1 MLRIGMLVKYLIR
14 SNSYIYS
21 TKIAF
26 FNQIE
31 TIMLLHQQFVR
42 IAKKNSKKLAIKDKT
57 TKSDV
62 PYGRALIG
70 ALILA
75 KKFHKYDKGYIG
87 IMIPTSAGCALATV
101 GALMSGRVPVMINY
115 STGAEENVKYAQEK
129 CNFKTVIASKALL
142 DKIECP
148 VMDGMVLIEDLMKGV
163 TTGEKLKA
171 ALRTKLPTGMILN
184 SIHKGDEND
193 NAAILFTSGS
203 EKDPKVVQLTHK
215 NLASNI
221 ENLCEHEGITGDDI
235 ILANLVFFHIFGLT
249 VNLWVAFVKGMTMI
263 AYANP
268 TDFQTICNIARE
280 EKPTLMVGTPSF
292 FWGYL
297 KKSEPG
303 DFESVRIMVA
313 GADKCPDALREGYMK
328 KHGVTLMEGYGAT
341 ETSPVVS
348 ANSLEFN
355 RPGSTGKVI
364 PNVQVRIESLDTG
377 EECKTGEVG
386 KILVKGDLIMK
397 GYLGQ
402 PELTA
407 EAIVDGWYNT
417 GDMGYLDEDG
427 YLWHSGRF
435 KRFVKIG
442 GEMVSLVKVENVMEQ
457 HLPEGVACCIVEIP
471 DEIKGATIVAAVTK
485 DINKV
490 AILRKMG
497 KVLPNIALPRQF
509 FVIEELPM
517 MGTGKI
523 DFRSVTEL
531 VNDMVDN
538 PDAN

>member
-1 MLRIGMLVKYLIR
+1 
-14 SNSYIYS
+14 
-21 TKIAF
+21 
-26 FNQIE
+26 
-31 TIMLLHQQFVR
+31 MLLHQQFVR
-42 IAKKNSKKLAIKDKT
+42 SAKKHKKKIAIKDKT
-57 TKSDV
+57 TKSNV
-62 PYGRALIG
+62 TYERALIG
-70 ALILA
+70 ALILSR
-75 KKFHKYDKGYIG
+75 KFDKYDKGYIG

-115 STGAEENVKYAQEK
+115 STGAEQNIKYAQEK
-129 CNFKTVIASKALL
+129 CGFKTVIASKALL
-142 DKIECP
+142 DKIGCP
-148 VMDGMVLIEDLMKGV
+148 VTDGMVLIEDIMKGV
-163 TTGEKLKA
+163 TTGDKLKA
-171 ALRTKLPTGMILN
+171 ALKTKLPVGAILN
-184 SIHKGDEND
+184 SIHKGEEDD

-203 EKDPKVVQLTHK
+203 EKDPKVVQLTHR

-221 ENLCEHEGITGDDI
+221 QNFCVHEKITGEDI
-235 ILANLVFFHIFGLT
+235 LLANLVFFHIFGLT
-249 VNLWVAFVKGMTMI
+249 VNLWLGFVKGMTMI
-263 AYANP
+263 TYANP
-268 TDFQTICNIARE
+268 TDFQTISNIARE

-303 DFESVRIMVA
+303 DFKSVRIMVA
-313 GADKCPDALREGYMK
+313 GADKCPDALRDGYIK

-355 RPGSTGKVI
+355 RPGSIGKVI
-364 PNVQVRIESLDTG
+364 PNVQVRIENLETG
-377 EECKTGEVG
+377 EECNAGEIG

-417 GDMGYLDEDG
+417 GDMGYLDVDG

-435 KRFVKIG
+435 KRFVKVG

-485 DINKV
+485 EINKI

-497 KVLPNIALPRQF
+497 QELPNIALPRQF

-531 VNDMVDN
+531 VNDMVNN

>member
-1 MLRIGMLVKYLIR
+1 
-14 SNSYIYS
+14 
-21 TKIAF
+21 
-26 FNQIE
+26 
-31 TIMLLHQQFVR
+31 MLLHQQFVKM
-42 IAKKNSKKLAIKDKT
+42 AKKHSKKLAIKDKT
-57 TKSDV
+57 TKSEV
-62 PYGRALIG
+62 PYSRALIG

-75 KKFHKYDKGYIG
+75 KKINKYDAGYIG

-115 STGAEENVKYAQEK
+115 STGADKNAIYAQEK
-129 CNFKTVIASKALL
+129 CNFTTIITSKALL
-142 DKIECP
+142 EKIDCP
-148 VMDGMVLIEDLMKGV
+148 VIDGMVFIEDIMKSV
-163 TTGEKLKA
+163 STGDKLKA
-171 ALRTKLPTGMILN
+171 ALKTKLPVGMILN
-184 SIHKGDEND
+184 SIHKGDEDD

-215 NLASNI
+215 NISSNI
-221 ENLCEHEGITGDDI
+221 KSFCDYVDIKASDI

-249 VNLWVAFVKGMTMI
+249 VNLWVTFVKGMTMVT
-263 AYANP
+263 YANP
-268 TDFQTICNIARE
+268 TDFQTISNIARD
-280 EKPTLMVGTPSF
+280 EKPTVMVGTPSF

-297 KKSEPG
+297 KKSDPG
-303 DFESVRIMVA
+303 DFKSLRLMVA
-313 GADKCPDALREGYMK
+313 GADKCPDALREGYLQ
-328 KHGVTLMEGYGAT
+328 KHGVTLLEGYGAT

-348 ANSLEFN
+348 VNSPEFN

-364 PNVQVRIESLDTG
+364 PNVSVRIEHLETE
-377 EECKTGEVG
+377 EECKVGEVG

-397 GYLGQ
+397 GYLGE

-427 YLWHSGRF
+427 YLWHAGRF
-435 KRFVKIG
+435 KRFVKVG

-457 HLPEGVACCIVEIP
+457 FLPEGVACCIIEIP
-471 DEIKGATIVAAVTK
+471 DEIKGATIVAAITK
-485 DINKV
+485 EINKV

-497 KVLPNIALPRQF
+497 KELPNIALPRQF

-523 DFRSVTEL
+523 DFRTVTTL
-531 VNDMVDN
+531 VRDMVDN

>member
-1 MLRIGMLVKYLIR
+1 
-14 SNSYIYS
+14 
-21 TKIAF
+21 
-26 FNQIE
+26 
-31 TIMLLHQQFVR
+31 MLLHQEFVR
-42 IAKKNSKKLAIKDKT
+42 NAKKNSKKLAIKDKN

-75 KKFHKYDKGYIG
+75 KKFNKYDKGFIG

-115 STGAEENVKYAQEK
+115 STGAEQNVRYAQEK

-142 DKIECP
+142 DKIDCP

-163 TTGEKLKA
+163 STGDKLKA

-221 ENLCEHEGITGDDI
+221 ENFCEHEGITGDDVM
-235 ILANLVFFHIFGLT
+235 LANLVFFHIFGLT
-249 VNLWVAFVKGMTMI
+249 VNLWVALVKGMTMI
-263 AYANP
+263 TYANP

-355 RPGSTGKVI
+355 RPGSIGKVI
-364 PNVQVRIESLDTG
+364 PNVQVKIESLDTVK
-377 EECKTGEVG
+377 ECKAGEVG
-386 KILVKGDLIMK
+386 KILVKGDLVMK

-407 EAIVDGWYNT
+407 EAIQDGWYNT

-442 GEMVSLVKVENVMEQ
+442 GEMVSLVRVENVMEQ
-457 HLPEGVACCIVEIP
+457 HLPEGVSCCIVEIP

-485 DINKV
+485 DINKI

-497 KVLPNIALPRQF
+497 KELPNIALPRQF
-509 FVIEELPM
+509 FVIKELPM